1 MYIFKFILNSKEPEV
16 SRWDE
21 VNIFL
26 NLMERPEQ
34 CPGIQ
39 EITKARRQRKQ
50 LILVFTCINTS
61 KSSTLYMRRVYLTES
76 QSYITIK
83 VLTKLV
89 ICRYFFFL
97 SFHNYLVEYL
107 QMAVELSVYGASFLV
122 TMPLLE
128 YMCRR
133 FNNWL
138 KNWMERN
145 WLICLAI
152 VFVLIYIWAAFLCIG
167 NTIKSK

>member
-21 VNIFL
+21 VKIFL
-26 NLMERPEQ
+26 NLMERPDQ

-39 EITKARRQRKQ
+39 ETTKARRQRKQ

-61 KSSTLYMRRVYLTES
+61 KSSTLYMRRVYSTES

-89 ICRYFFFL
+89 ICRYFFFHEVSITIWL
-97 SFHNYLVEYL
+97 NIYRWQWSY
-107 QMAVELSVYGASFLV
+107 
-122 TMPLLE
+122 P
-128 YMCRR
+128 YMGHHFSLPCPYS
-133 FNNWL
+133 NICAAD
-138 KNWMERN
+138 
-145 WLICLAI
+145 LI
-152 VFVLIYIWAAFLCIG
+152 IG
-167 NTIKSK
+167 